1 MALAPGSRLDNY
13 EVLGLLGAGGMGEV
27 YHARDSVLRREV
39 AIKILPAFVSQDPE
53 RIHRFEQEA
62 RAAAALN
69 HPNILAVYQL
79 GSFQGSLYLVSELLE
94 GETLRRQLDRA
105 PVFTRKAIE
114 YAVQIARGLSAAHEK
129 GIVHRDLKP
138 ENLFVTN
145 DGRIKILDFGLAK
158 LVPPTTAS
166 DGDTPT
172 LTQQTIPG
180 QVMGTVGYMSPEQVR
195 GGSVDHRTDIFA
207 FGAVLYEMLC
217 GVRAF
222 QHPTVV
228 ETMTA
233 ILNEDPPAISQILP
247 ATPQGLQRVVHRCL
261 EKNPEQR
268 FQSTSDLAF
277 AIEALLESN
286 AAPVQ
291 RAATEPH
298 PSRKWRR
305 RPLVPATILVIAAL
319 AFYLVVTRSSG
330 MPHISGYTQITH
342 SGNAGEVYGTD
353 GARLYLSQNRF
364 GVTEVSV
371 AGGDISPVKI
381 DLPNPF
387 LADVSPDGSKF
398 LVFSLDSGT
407 GPLQPFWSVN
417 ILGGA
422 HQYLAAGIDASWSP
436 DGSLVAYTTPDGDL
450 FLMRSNGTEAH
461 KLASIGGIGHNLSW
475 SSNGRAIRFSRG
487 GALWEISSSGA
498 NLHPLLP
505 GWKGYVCCGGHSSPD
520 GRFLYFNSDGQIF
533 AREEHRSL
541 LGRQTAPVR
550 LTTGPIEWGSPLPGK
565 DGKKIFVQGSIQ
577 RGELVRFDLQTK
589 QFQPYLGG
597 LSADSVAFSKDGQ
610 SIAYVTY
617 PDCIL
622 WSAKRDGSDRVQLSS
637 PPTCP
642 VQPTWSPDGSQILF
656 VESSS
661 EDGPKAFRVPSHGG
675 RSQRLIADDKGMETD
690 ADWSADGTKIIFS
703 NSRFGGKDPNSVLKI
718 FDLKSGQLSI
728 LAGSTGMF
736 APRWSP
742 DGRSI
747 AAIHMD
753 SIGLNVFDLQTQRW
767 SIPYKGL
774 IGYQSWSADSK
785 SIYFLNFLENP
796 AVLRVRVEDGAIE
809 RVVDLK
815 DFRYTGNGGGWMG
828 LDPTGAPLFLRD
840 ISTSDI
846 YSLNVEQ
853 K

>member
-1 MALAPGSRLDNY
+1 MALPPGSRLDNY
-13 EVLGLLGAGGMGEV
+13 EILGLLGAGGMGEV
-27 YHARDSVLRREV
+27 YHARDSALRREV

-53 RIHRFEQEA
+53 RIHLFELEA

-79 GSFQGSLYLVSELLE
+79 GSFQGSLYLVTELLE
-94 GETLRRQLDRA
+94 GETLRSQLERA
-105 PVFTRKAIE
+105 PVITRKALE
-114 YAVQIARGLSAAHEK
+114 YAIHIARGLSAAHEK

-138 ENLFVTN
+138 ENLFVTK

-158 LVPPTTAS
+158 LIQPPTAS
-166 DGDTPT
+166 KGDMPT
-172 LTQQTIPG
+172 LTHQTAPG
-180 QVMGTVGYMSPEQVR
+180 LVMGTVGYMSPEQVR
-195 GGSVDHRTDIFA
+195 GIGVDHRTDIFA

-222 QHPTVV
+222 HRGTDV

-233 ILNEDPPAISQILP
+233 ILNEDPPTISQVLP
-247 ATPQGLQRVVHRCL
+247 MAPPGLQRVVRRCL

-268 FQSTSDLAF
+268 FQSASDLAF
-277 AIEALLESN
+277 AIEALSESN
-286 AAPVQ
+286 VTPVQLAAP
-291 RAATEPH
+291 ELH
-298 PSRKWRR
+298 PPRKWMRVL
-305 RPLVPATILVIAAL
+305 LVPATIFAVAAL
-319 AFYLVVTRSSG
+319 AFYLVVKRSPA

-353 GARLYLSQNRF
+353 GVRLYLSQNRY
-364 GVTEVSV
+364 GITEVAV
-371 AGGDISPVKI
+371 AGGDISLVKI

-387 LADVSPDGSKF
+387 LADVSPDGSRF
-398 LVFSLDSGT
+398 LVFSLNSGT
-407 GPLQPFWSVN
+407 GPSQPFWSLN

-436 DGSLVAYTTPDGDL
+436 DGSLVAYTTPDGNLLLIKSD
-450 FLMRSNGTEAH
+450 GTEAH
-461 KLASIGGIGHNLSW
+461 KVASIGGRGSSLSW
-475 SSNGRAIRFSRG
+475 SPDGKAIRFSRS
-487 GALWEISSSGA
+487 GALWEVSSSGA

-520 GRFLYFNSDGQIF
+520 GRFFYFNSDGQIF

-541 LGRQTAPVR
+541 FGKQTTPVQ
-550 LTTGPIEWGSPLPGK
+550 LTTGPIEWGNPIPGK
-565 DGKKIFVQGSIQ
+565 DGTRIFVQGSIQ

-597 LSADSVAFSKDGQ
+597 FSADNVAFSKDSE
-610 SIAYVTY
+610 SIAFVSY

-656 VESSS
+656 VDSSA
-661 EDGPKAFRVPSHGG
+661 EDGPKAFLVPSHGG
-675 RSQRLIADDKGMETD
+675 RSQRLIPDDKGLETD
-690 ADWSADGTKIIFS
+690 SNWSADGTKIVFS

-718 FDLKSGQLSI
+718 FDLMSGQLSI

-742 DGRSI
+742 NGRSI
-747 AAIHMD
+747 AAIPMD
-753 SIGLNVFDLQTQRW
+753 SIGLNVFDVKTQRW
-767 SIPYKGL
+767 SMPYKGL
-774 IGYQSWSADSK
+774 TGYQSWSADSK

-796 AVLRVRVEDGAIE
+796 AVLRIRVEDGAIE
-809 RVVDLK
+809 RAVDLK

-846 YSLNVEQ
+846 YSLNVER